1 MAVPVLSGATLVLD
15 ASIGVTADSSNRISS
30 ILDRTAN
37 CNAFTQGTDANKP
50 LLTRS
55 DNKGNLLRRSHDVV
69 NWTNYAGV
77 SVSGTTVTASAGTGA
92 RGVSNSTT
100 SFLSN
105 MAVTGMTFR
114 QIIEV
119 EYVNYRWCWIGNG
132 SDSVWRGV
140 RVDLQNGLID
150 ASTNLISSA
159 IETVSANRYKITIV
173 MTQATISNHS
183 LYVSFGTSTTVNG
196 STSITVAGT
205 EQIKVHYGVSQLSSW
220 DSDLVTTTTYPE
232 IAGVN
237 GHRSFKLFGAQQAG
251 TTTLLSSIFSA
262 SAGIIYAVVRVD
274 LLGSEHQI
282 TRASTAAQYALRTRS
297 ANGFYFI
304 NSDGSADYSEVTGA
318 STSTTYIVRG
328 RHSGGMIYCAIDAG
342 NGFTEGTGV
351 ASGNSADL
359 TGTFGIGALA
369 GTALYGNIVTL
380 QAKNTG
386 TPDTTFETALRASI
400 YGSTST
406 ASTTNLFFCYPHFPV
421 NATITTSTASTGYSI
436 DNTIAGERHEH
447 YRRNADATSTNVDYD
462 LGSGNNDRPDYFLV
476 ARADFL
482 KRGDSSNPALSLR
495 GSVNSGYTATEDL
508 TLTVTD
514 AELCGRYNED
524 VILET
529 SYVNDYRYWR
539 LNIATTATFTHEV
552 SKIYFGNFFDL
563 GRDPLYLSEYK
574 LLKKDQN
581 ERKVKRVY
589 KLIYDGITE
598 AKRQAFTDTILK
610 NADVYP
616 VFIYDKNDIFLE
628 GKKLLHCWITSHKW
642 EVSYY
647 KSTLTLELTEIF

>member
-37 CNAFTQGTDANKP
+37 CNAFTQGTDTNKP

-55 DNKGNLLRRSHDVV
+55 DNLENLIQRSEDLTSNWSAVGTVV
-69 NWTNYAGV
+69 LSATSFREDTSTGSHYIQNTLSFGSATGINYIFSARIKPVATRAIRFEFFQAATIAHIVVDSTGTQRASFGSPQNISIVSLGGGWYDISYSKVATTTGV
-77 SVSGTTVTASAGTGA
+77 AFLLIRTLQEPSLNTSYTGDGATSVEVTRIQVRTSASDAVYLQTTGA
-92 RGVSNSTT
+92 QQHR
-100 SFLSN
+100 
-105 MAVTGMTFR
+105 
-114 QIIEV
+114 
-119 EYVNYRWCWIGNG
+119 
-132 SDSVWRGV
+132 
-140 RVDLQNGLID
+140 
-150 ASTNLISSA
+150 
-159 IETVSANRYKITIV
+159 
-173 MTQATISNHS
+173 
-183 LYVSFGTSTTVNG
+183 
-196 STSITVAGT
+196 
-205 EQIKVHYGVSQLSSW
+205 
-220 DSDLVTTTTYPE
+220 
-232 IAGVN
+232 GVN
-237 GHRSFKLFGAQQAG
+237 GHRSLRLDGAQQLTSTSITSNIFTAG
-251 TTTLLSSIFSA
+251 AKLAYLALRPSLLNAGQSIFRDSPNWWGLYIDTSGSRFRFDNYDTNYDYSYA
-262 SAGIIYAVVRVD
+262 SAI
-274 LLGSEHQI
+274 
-282 TRASTAAQYALRTRS
+282 ASQ
-297 ANGFYFI
+297 
-304 NSDGSADYSEVTGA
+304 
-318 STSTTYIVRG
+318 TYIVRI
-328 RHSGGMIYCAIDAG
+328 RHDSGNTYIATDIG
-342 NGFTEGTGV
+342 NGFVESAPV
-351 ASGNSADL
+351 ASGN
-359 TGTFGIGALA
+359 TGNLTFGIQI
-369 GTALYGNIVTL
+369 GTTSNSFYGNIVTL

-386 TPDTTFETALRASI
+386 TPDTTFETELRASI

-406 ASTTNLFFCYPHFPV
+406 TSTTNLFFCYPHLPV

-476 ARADFL
+476 ARADFI

-647 KSTLTLELTEIF
+647 KSKLTLELTEIF